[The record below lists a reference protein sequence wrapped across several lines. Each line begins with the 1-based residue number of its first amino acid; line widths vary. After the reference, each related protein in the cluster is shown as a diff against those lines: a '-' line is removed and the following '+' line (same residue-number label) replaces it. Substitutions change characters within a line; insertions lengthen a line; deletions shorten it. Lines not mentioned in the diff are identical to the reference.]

1 MIVSKA
7 GSLYT
12 HAAPPDPPPAEPGP
26 SILTDVAS
34 KNSHCRFKPATGDL
48 PETVL
53 LSLNKANGKRHL
65 ED

>member
-12 HAAPPDPPPAEPGP
+12 QAARPDPPPTDPGP
-26 SILTDVAS
+26 SIFTDVVS
-34 KNSHCRFKPATGDL
+34 KTSHCRFKPAPGDL

>member
-12 HAAPPDPPPAEPGP
+12 QAAPPDPPAADPGP
-26 SILTDVAS
+26 SRFTDVAS